1 MSLRSEMDDTY
12 RLDRIEFDRLI
23 ATSKKKINLITK
35 KKITRSKNTYKRH
48 RDRGHQD
55 SPWPPGLTPGA
66 AIVPR
71 AIPVDWWDSPLE
83 TAATD
88 GAEGLSLHEPEVPL
102 RLPVL
107 TVFPASLLFRRESQK
122 ATIRVTEESRDLKEA
137 HAGRSSQRP
146 REVAAGWIDNR

>member
-23 ATSKKKINLITK
+23 TTSKKKINLITK
-35 KKITRSKNTYKRH
+35 KNNKIEKHVQTASGSR
-48 RDRGHQD
+48 QD
-55 SPWPPGLTPGA
+55 SPWPPGLTPGV

-71 AIPVDWWDSPLE
+71 AIPVEWWDSPLE

-102 RLPVL
+102 RLPV
-107 TVFPASLLFRRESQK
+107 
-122 ATIRVTEESRDLKEA
+122 
-137 HAGRSSQRP
+137 
-146 REVAAGWIDNR
+146 